1 MAAQGDLE
9 HTLTPERW
17 RQIER
22 LFGEAL
28 ERPAEGRSAW
38 LTATVDSDVRDEI
51 LSLLAA
57 HEGAEGPLDR
67 PCPLPPPGPEPPV
80 RPGER
85 LGPYEIVA
93 PLASGGMGYVFR
105 AHDARL
111 GRDVA
116 LKLLAPRLASDP
128 QALQRFER
136 ERRAVAALSHPNI
149 VALYDVGHEGGHAF
163 AVMELLQGESL
174 RTRLARGPLP
184 IPEAFRV
191 ARDVARGLGAA
202 HARGLV
208 HRDLKPD
215 NVWLCT
221 SGPAKVLDF
230 GIARVTTEPP
240 TPFSIGVRAPASSS
254 DMPDFGP
261 SPETTLG
268 VLGTA
273 GYLSPE
279 QARREPADA
288 RSDVFSF
295 GCLLYECLTGRG
307 AFEARDVATAI
318 RSVLRDEPPPVRQ
331 GHAEVPRALAAIA
344 ERCLEKDPAHR
355 FASGSELAAALE
367 PLAAESEAAVHRRPV
382 WRLAALAAASLVIA
396 VAALALGWRAWESR
410 DVLPSTPGG
419 LVIRKNPMDG
429 ALYSR
434 IPPGTFG
441 MGCDPNLPSRPA
453 LPCDTRSQPF
463 VHVTIAR
470 PYWVMRTEVTL
481 AQYSAYAK
489 ATGAAMPGPD
499 RVGAVPPRMASVRK
513 VLFSRPDYPV
523 VEVNWHEASAY
534 CSWAGGR
541 LPSEAEWERAARAN
555 HEWDFVWGVSNLG
568 PGSTP
573 LANVRDE
580 SRYREYGPLVT
591 DDGRVWHDSHYKG
604 YDDGFPDLAPVASF
618 SPNDFGLYD
627 MGGNVWEWTL
637 DDGPAAFQIPSYEGH
652 PTDGSPR
659 HGWSGQ
665 FHVIR
670 GSGWDF
676 GPVAQAVWIRD
687 VGSALGHGN
696 MLGFRCVRD
705 TPP

>member
-1 MAAQGDLE
+1 MAAQGDLGR
-9 HTLTPERW
+9 TLTPERW

-22 LFGEAL
+22 LFGGAL
-28 ERPAEGRSAW
+28 EQPAEDRSAW
-38 LTATVDSDVRDEI
+38 LTATVDPDLRGEI

-57 HEGAEGPLDR
+57 HEKAEGLLDR
-67 PCPLPPPGPEPPV
+67 PCPAPLPPESPLSPGQ
-80 RPGER
+80 R

-116 LKLLAPRLASDP
+116 LKLLAPRLASRP
-128 QALQRFER
+128 QSLRRFER
-136 ERRAVAALSHPNI
+136 EARAVAALSHPNI
-149 VALYDVGHEGGHAF
+149 VALHDVGREGGHAF
-163 AVMELLQGESL
+163 VVLELLRGESL
-174 RTRLARGPLP
+174 RSRLGRGPLSV
-184 IPEAFRV
+184 PEALRL

-215 NVWLCT
+215 NVWLCA

-230 GIARVTTEPP
+230 GIARFATEPP
-240 TPFSIGVRAPASSS
+240 TPFPLDVPENGGP
-254 DMPDFGP
+254 PDAAGLGP
-261 SPETTLG
+261 SPGTAG
-268 VLGTA
+268 GILGTV

-279 QARREPADA
+279 QARGEPADA
-288 RSDVFSF
+288 RSDVFAF
-295 GCLLYECLTGRG
+295 GCVLYECLTGRG
-307 AFEARDVATAI
+307 AFDAGDAAKAVH
-318 RSVLRDEPPPVRQ
+318 SVLRDEPPPVRQ
-331 GHAEVPRALAAIA
+331 GHAEVPRALAAIV
-344 ERCLEKDPAHR
+344 ERCLQKDPARR
-355 FASGSELAAALE
+355 FASGADLAAAIE
-367 PLAAESEAAVHRRPV
+367 PLAAEAEVAAHRRGW
-382 WRLAALAAASLVIA
+382 WRRPAVLAATAAGLLAATASGYRA
-396 VAALALGWRAWESR
+396 WRAR
-410 DVLPSTPGG
+410 DVEPATAGG
-419 LVIRKNPMDG
+419 LVFRRNVTDG

-441 MGCDPNLPSRPA
+441 MGCDPNLASRPA

-463 VHVTIAR
+463 FHVTIAR
-470 PYWVMRTEVTL
+470 PYWVMRTEVTQ
-481 AQYSAYAK
+481 AQFAAYAR
-489 ATGAAMPGPD
+489 ATAAEMPGPG
-499 RVGAVPPRMASVRK
+499 RVGALPARMAALREA
-513 VLFSRPDYPV
+513 LFTRPDYPV

-534 CSWAGGR
+534 CAWTGGR

-555 HEWDFVWGVSNLG
+555 HEWDFVWGVANLG
-568 PGSTP
+568 VGSLP

-580 SRYREYGPLVT
+580 SRFRKYGPHVT
-591 DDGRVWHDSHYKG
+591 DTGAEWPEARYIG

-618 SPNDFGLYD
+618 PPNDFGLYD

-637 DDGPAAFQIPSYEGH
+637 DDGPAAFQVPSYVGH

-676 GPVAQAVWIRD
+676 GPTAQAVWIRD
-687 VGSALGHGN
+687 VGSALGHGY
-696 MLGFRCVRD
+696 MLGFRCVRG